1 MKKYHM
7 RREGDPLMGSFHI
20 RKLSPPHTAFFFF
33 FLRLRIRSTFSRR
46 EVCDS
51 PTRRNLPP
59 CKLPTTTT
67 GPGHLASRLGHLH
80 AKEAK
85 RRGGE
90 ENPPAVTL
98 SKPPPSLGGDSVIL
112 LWPQG
117 RHTEKDEGQ

>member
-1 MKKYHM
+1 M
-7 RREGDPLMGSFHI
+7 I
-20 RKLSPPHTAFFFF
+20 
-33 FLRLRIRSTFSRR
+33 
-46 EVCDS
+46 
-51 PTRRNLPP
+51 LPP
-59 CKLPTTTT
+59 EGTCHPVYILPTTT

-98 SKPPPSLGGDSVIL
+98 SKPPPSLGGDPVIL